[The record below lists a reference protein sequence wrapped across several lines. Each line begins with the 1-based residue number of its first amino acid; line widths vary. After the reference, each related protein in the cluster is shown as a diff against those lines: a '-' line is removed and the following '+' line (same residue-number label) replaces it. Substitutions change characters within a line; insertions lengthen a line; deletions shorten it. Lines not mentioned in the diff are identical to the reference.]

1 MMLARVVR
9 FVVDPPPSVGG
20 WFLIL
25 TSIALVIGAVVWNG
39 GMR

>member
-1 MMLARVVR
+1 MIRYLC
-9 FVVDPPPSVGG
+9 DPPPSVGG

-25 TSIALVIGAVVWNG
+25 GSIALVIAAVVWNG